1 MKLLP
6 KTAIVSIFMLAAGL
20 NLFGQ
25 AITVRGTVSD
35 RTGETLPGVNIMVKG
50 TPTGTIS
57 DINGNYYISTP
68 ADGVLVFTYI
78 GFNPVEES
86 VRGRQL
92 INVTLETTVTT
103 LEEAVVIGYGAI
115 RRRDITGSVA
125 SVSGDAIAAKP
136 IASVAEALT
145 GKLAGVQVVTTEGSP
160 DAEIKIRV
168 RGGGSITGDNSPLFI
183 VDGFPVES
191 ISDLSPTDIESIDV
205 LKDASSTAIYG
216 SRGANGVIIITTR
229 KGAQGRI
236 SVRYDA
242 FASFNRLAKKI
253 DVLSPFD
260 YTLWQYERALL
271 ANDLSRYTNMFGNFQ
286 DIDLYRNA
294 PANDW
299 QGITFGRLG
308 FTSNHS
314 LNISGGTDK
323 TTYSFNYT
331 DNTNRA
337 IMQFSGFKRDN
348 LSLRITHKPVERIT
362 MGLNIRYANTQ
373 ISGGG
378 ANEQREFSFSA
389 DPRLRHAMI
398 FPPFP
403 VAGLTDDEGETDR
416 DFVLFH
422 PLVALKDNDRF
433 QKRITYNLSGNV
445 AWEIVDNLK
454 LTTELGIDDFRNAD
468 ERFYGP
474 TTHYARTV
482 PSATI
487 QGMPALIFNK
497 TSRETFRNTNTLFY
511 NFKDLLP
518 ANHSLNML
526 VGQEYIIR
534 TEGFHETSVHG
545 FPNGF
550 DFNSSRSLSAQAVAH
565 SINNYLYPNDIL
577 FSFFGR
583 VNYDFKG
590 KYLLSSTFRADG
602 SSKFSKVNR
611 WGYFPSAAFAWR
623 ISGEPFMQFASPW
636 LDDMK
641 VRISYGTAGNNNIP
655 TGQLLQS
662 LEVSTT
668 TWINGFNSY
677 WAPTKTMANPELK
690 WETTITRNVGLDY
703 TLFNGRL
710 GGSVEAYINTT
721 SDLLILFPTPGT
733 GYLEQYRNMGETENR
748 GIETMISWVALDKQ
762 KYGLTIGANIGF
774 NRNKIKSLGLM
785 NDFTTVSGWA
795 STDIAAEYLIA
806 AGLPVGQI
814 YGFKS
819 AGRYEVADFEGF
831 INDRWVLKTG
841 VTDSSPIIGT
851 LRPGSK
857 KLVNVTEGDNIVN
870 LADRVVIGNT
880 NPLHTGGFT
889 LNGRLHGFDVM
900 AAFNW
905 SYGNDIYN
913 ANKIE
918 YTTTGRFHSRNLSS
932 EMQEGNRW
940 TNLLPNGTLTN
951 DPEQLAALNENTTM
965 WSPFMPKF
973 VLTDWAVEDGSF
985 LRLNTLTVG
994 YTLPRELVRRL
1005 KLQNLRFYVSGNN
1018 VALWTNYT
1026 GFDPEVSTRRRT
1038 PMTPGVDYSAY
1049 PRSRSLVF
1057 GLNLS
1062 F

>member
-6 KTAIVSIFMLAAGL
+6 KTVIASILMLAASL
-20 NLFGQ
+20 SLFGQ
-25 AITVRGTVSD
+25 AITVNGTVTD
-35 RTGETLPGVNIMVKG
+35 RTGETMPGVNIVVKG
-50 TPTGTIS
+50 TSYGATT
-57 DINGNYYISTP
+57 DINGNYSISVAP
-68 ADGVLVFTYI
+68 DGVLIFSYI
-78 GFNPVEES
+78 GYNVVEEN
-86 VRGRQL
+86 VRGRRQ
-92 INVTLETTVTT
+92 INVTLEYSATT
-103 LEEAVVIGYGAI
+103 LDEAVVIGYGAI
-115 RRRDITGSVA
+115 RRRDLTGSVA

-191 ISDLSPTDIESIDV
+191 ISDISPTDIESIDV

-229 KGAQGRI
+229 RGAKGRI

-242 FASFNRLAKKI
+242 FASFNRMAKKL
-253 DVLSPFD
+253 DVLSPYD

-271 ANDLSRYTNMFGNFQ
+271 ANDLSRFTTMFGNFQ
-286 DIDLYRNA
+286 DIDLYNEA

-308 FTSNHS
+308 FTANNS
-314 LNISGGTDK
+314 LNVSGGTDN

-331 DNTNRA
+331 NNSNRA
-337 IMQFSGFKRDN
+337 IMQFSNFKRDN
-348 LSLRITHKPVERIT
+348 LSLRINHQPVDRIT
-362 MGLNIRYANTQ
+362 MGLTIRYSDTQ
-373 ISGGG
+373 IRGGG

-403 VAGLTDDEGETDR
+403 VPGLTDDEGETDR
-416 DFVLFH
+416 DFLLFH
-422 PLVALKDNDRF
+422 PLVALQDNDRA
-433 QKRITYNLSGNV
+433 QNRVTYNLSGNV
-445 AWEIVDNLK
+445 AWEIIDNLK
-454 LTTELGIDDFRNAD
+454 LTTELGLDDFRNLD

-474 TTHYARTV
+474 TTHYARNI

-487 QGMPALIFNK
+487 QGRPAVVFNK
-497 TSRETFRNTNTLFY
+497 NSRETFRNTNTLFY
-511 NFKDLLP
+511 NFEDLLP
-518 ANHSLNML
+518 EIHTLNIL
-526 VGQEYIIR
+526 IGQEYIIR
-534 TEGFHETSVHG
+534 QEGFHETSVHG
-545 FPNGF
+545 FPDGF
-550 DFNSSRSLSAQAVAH
+550 DFNASRNLSAQAVAH
-565 SINNYLYPNDIL
+565 SINNYLFPDDIL

-583 VNYDFKG
+583 LNYDFKG
-590 KYLLSSTFRADG
+590 KYLFSSTFRADG

-611 WGYFPSAAFAWR
+611 WGYFPSAALAWR
-623 ISGEPFMQFASPW
+623 ISSEPFMQFTNAW
-636 LDDMK
+636 LEDMK
-641 VRISYGTAGNNNIP
+641 IRISYGTAGNNNIP

-668 TWINGFNSY
+668 TWVNAFNSF
-677 WAPTKTMANPELK
+677 WAPTKTMANPDLK
-690 WETTITRNVGLDY
+690 WETTTTRNLGLDY
-703 TLFNGRL
+703 TLFNGRFS
-710 GGSVEAYINTT
+710 GSVEAYINTT

-733 GYLEQYRNMGETENR
+733 GYLEQYRNMGKTENR
-748 GIETMISWVALDKQ
+748 GIETMISWVAVDKPN
-762 KYGLTIGANIGF
+762 YGFTLSGNIGF
-774 NRNKIKSLGLM
+774 NRNKIISLGLM
-785 NDFTTVSGWA
+785 NDFTALTGWA

-814 YGFKS
+814 YGYKS
-819 AGRYEVADFEGF
+819 AGRYEVSDFEGF
-831 INDRWVLKTG
+831 INGRWVLNAG
-841 VTDSSPIIGT
+841 VIDSSPVIGT
-851 LRPGSK
+851 LRPGSQ
-857 KLVNVTEGDNIVN
+857 KLMNTTEGDNIVN

-880 NPLHTGGFT
+880 NPLHTGGIT
-889 LNGRLHGFDVM
+889 LNGRLYGFDLM

-918 YTTTGRFHSRNLSS
+918 YTTTGRFHSRNMLSVMES
-932 EMQEGNRW
+932 GQRW
-940 TNLLPNGTLTN
+940 TNILPDGTLTN
-951 DPEQLAALNENTTM
+951 DPQQLAELNANTTM
-965 WSPFMPKF
+965 WSPFMPRF

-985 LRLNTLTVG
+985 LRLNTLTLG
-994 YTLPRELVRRL
+994 YTLPRDLVRRM
-1005 KLQNLRFYVSGNN
+1005 KLQNLRLYVSGNN

-1038 PMTPGVDYSAY
+1038 PLTPGVDYSAY